1 MKNCVEGKAG
11 TVPEGG
17 VWGGSVGLLILVEE
31 DLVALHHHA
40 HAVPGPATQQPL
52 YTPQIST
59 SFSGRIRIPSDPQFF
74 AISGSASGFLYQDPK
89 YS

>member
-1 MKNCVEGKAG
+1 MVWKGRWG
-11 TVPEGG
+11 PEGG

-59 SFSGRIRIPSDPQFF
+59 SFSG
-74 AISGSASGFLYQDPK
+74 SGSLLKMKEPVPQYGT
-89 YS
+89 